1 MHLDQ
6 YVSDGSEYAGL
17 HLEYTESVECYD
29 RPGLVVLA
37 QDDPAYYAPTLDAL
51 WNAFGEER
59 LVYAGNWP
67 VSWRYGEYAQVQK
80 LATTYFEQKGVEVLE
95 KVMWK
100 NSQTAYG
107 WGGGRKKMVKVVF
120 LPIFPPAVLSPL
132 IHRYIRPFIFADIDL
147 PGAGDFLVG
156 VLEHLRPLRQPAG
169 RTWDG
174 EQDRKHIGRKA
185 HRLVDNPGIEIG
197 HIDQVPA
204 YIKKVKNGDFR
215 LMGFG
220 HRVYKNYDP
229 RARILKE
236 MTP

>member
-1 MHLDQ
+1 MHRDQ

-29 RPGLVVLA
+29 RPGLVELA
-37 QDDPAYYAPTLDAL
+37 QDDPAPDDPAYYAPTLDAL

-107 WGGGRKKMVKVVF
+107 WGGGGERK
-120 LPIFPPAVLSPL
+120 
-132 IHRYIRPFIFADIDL
+132 
-147 PGAGDFLVG
+147 
-156 VLEHLRPLRQPAG
+156 
-169 RTWDG
+169 W
-174 EQDRKHIGRKA
+174 
-185 HRLVDNPGIEIG
+185 
-197 HIDQVPA
+197 
-204 YIKKVKNGDFR
+204 
-215 LMGFG
+215 
-220 HRVYKNYDP
+220 
-229 RARILKE
+229 
-236 MTP
+236 